1 MIFIRYV
8 LFLKLTFTGP
18 TLNSSNFHEKYV
30 RCGFLLSLLECLL
43 LFLLHLKMLKM
54 LSHLSV
60 VPDAVIKKGH
70 SAT

>member
-8 LFLKLTFTGP
+8 LFLKLTFTVP
-18 TLNSSNFHEKYV
+18 TSNNSNFHKIYV
-30 RCGFLLSLLECLL
+30 CCGFFLSLLEGLL
-43 LFLLHLKMLKM
+43 LSLLHLKMLKM
-54 LSHLSV
+54 LSHLCV